1 MSGVIAI
8 PLATPATT
16 PKKRSKPKK
25 TGPTV
30 SDRILKVVSASSDR
44 SGVSLAALK
53 KSLAASGYDVVKNN
67 ARLKLAVRRLV
78 AKGYLLQPKGTGASG
93 SFKINKNKAVAKKK
107 RPTKNKV
114 KKVGAKKVRRASP
127 KKAAGAKK
135 SPKKTKR
142 KSPKKAKRPAAAKK
156 PKSPRK
162 TKRRVAKSTR
172 AKTAPKKK

>member
-8 PLATPATT
+8 PQATPATT

-53 KSLAASGYDVVKNN
+53 TSLAASGYDVVKNN

-107 RPTKNKV
+107 KPIKNKV
-114 KKVGAKKVRRASP
+114 KKVGAKVRRASP

-156 PKSPRK
+156 TKSPRK
-162 TKRRVAKSTR
+162 TKRRLAKSTR
-172 AKTAPKKK
+172 VKATPKK

>member
-8 PLATPATT
+8 PQATPATT
-16 PKKRSKPKK
+16 TKKRSKPKK

-30 SDRILKVVSASSDR
+30 SDRILKVMSASSDR

-107 RPTKNKV
+107 KPIKNKV
-114 KKVGAKKVRRASP
+114 KKV
-127 KKAAGAKK
+127 GAKK

-162 TKRRVAKSTR
+162 TKRRLAKSTR
-172 AKTAPKKK
+172 AKATPKK

>member
-30 SDRILKVVSASSDR
+30 SDRILKVVSASKDR

-93 SFKINKNKAVAKKK
+93 SFKINKNKA
-107 RPTKNKV
+107 
-114 KKVGAKKVRRASP
+114 
-127 KKAAGAKK
+127 KAAGAKK

-156 PKSPRK
+156 TKSPRK

-172 AKTAPKKK
+172 AKAAPKKK

>member
-30 SDRILKVVSASSDR
+30 SDRILKVVSASNDR

-78 AKGYLLQPKGTGASG
+78 AKGYLLQPKGTSG

-107 RPTKNKV
+107 KPTKNQA

-127 KKAAGAKK
+127 KKATGAKK

-162 TKRRVAKSTR
+162 TKRRVTKSTR
-172 AKTAPKKK
+172 AKAAPKKK